1 MSHSVKFYGKTD
13 MNNGYMLEKALSVLK
28 HFNPTKTYDDIN
40 DILELYNVSKFIS
53 AKIFRQDFTEAD
65 KAFFSDTNSKTIN
78 KIIGKVFSNI
88 DDSSIANYSGKLERE
103 YEEDLLELFGKFN
116 IHKKVSDEAFIK
128 FVNANHIHL
137 FDILS
142 HDKLVYAYDQKIR
155 ELMLDNDQSID
166 FLINKYLRKSLRK
179 PIFLPKSLSAED
191 KELIVKNYINS
202 NRVHPSTLE
211 LIASLPVIGD
221 FKISDEI
228 RLLAKERHDLEIK
241 KLFADSKGSGLKTE
255 MSAGISEEQAEA
267 SRSSYENGKISI
279 SVSAK
284 WIKNNLDYPTLL
296 NNFIYIYNFVDK
308 EHRIEFI
315 SKPNQI
321 SVLERVFTDT
331 ELKNI
336 YLKSSLFDIFN
347 NVAIVEM
354 VSYCEY
360 LKNNCNIQ
368 IEEVLQWFFD
378 KYLED
383 EFGLKDFIVNMPSSG
398 STYLEKCR
406 TICSEMESILKQYD
420 VFAKSGKV
428 NHNLI
433 EISSKPIDFCSISSL
448 IPNKYIYLNENNPS
462 CKSAIYWLFSDQTM
476 LTYLPKR
483 EFKDHYECLYELL
496 LNENVNISEY
506 QNYQR
511 NSIEMLIN
519 EKILKKDDL
528 GFLSLYDLLEA
539 TILFDLYKN
548 GFASNK
554 FLIEH
559 TLGKALE
566 TLKTKDWIHAQSS
579 LLAKPECDYFDFYL
593 NKSQFVNGQDLRNTY
608 LHGTQR
614 KRGTDDDLHRVNY
627 YRLLMFV
634 VMIVIK
640 INDELCYKDEHLEK
654 DKQ

>member
-1 MSHSVKFYGKTD
+1 MEHRVKFYGKTD
-13 MNNGYMLEKALSVLK
+13 MINGYMLEKALSVLK
-28 HFNPTKTYDDIN
+28 QFNPTKTYDDIN

-103 YEEDLLELFGKFN
+103 YEEDFLELFGKFN

-308 EHRIEFI
+308 E
-315 SKPNQI
+315 S
-321 SVLERVFTDT
+321 
-331 ELKNI
+331 
-336 YLKSSLFDIFN
+336 
-347 NVAIVEM
+347 
-354 VSYCEY
+354 
-360 LKNNCNIQ
+360 
-368 IEEVLQWFFD
+368 
-378 KYLED
+378 
-383 EFGLKDFIVNMPSSG
+383 
-398 STYLEKCR
+398 
-406 TICSEMESILKQYD
+406 
-420 VFAKSGKV
+420 
-428 NHNLI
+428 
-433 EISSKPIDFCSISSL
+433 
-448 IPNKYIYLNENNPS
+448 
-462 CKSAIYWLFSDQTM
+462 
-476 LTYLPKR
+476 
-483 EFKDHYECLYELL
+483 
-496 LNENVNISEY
+496 
-506 QNYQR
+506 
-511 NSIEMLIN
+511 
-519 EKILKKDDL
+519 
-528 GFLSLYDLLEA
+528 
-539 TILFDLYKN
+539 
-548 GFASNK
+548 
-554 FLIEH
+554 
-559 TLGKALE
+559 
-566 TLKTKDWIHAQSS
+566 
-579 LLAKPECDYFDFYL
+579 
-593 NKSQFVNGQDLRNTY
+593 
-608 LHGTQR
+608 
-614 KRGTDDDLHRVNY
+614 
-627 YRLLMFV
+627 
-634 VMIVIK
+634 
-640 INDELCYKDEHLEK
+640 
-654 DKQ
+654 